1 MIMTMESDVGSTRMT
16 RQAGEA
22 LVARWRASGLSAADF
37 SRESGLSLKRMK
49 RWIWRFGKRPPD
61 AADVPS
67 SGGFAAVVMSGTG
80 IRIRVAGGAAI
91 EVDPVFDVALLRRV
105 VEALC

>member
-1 MIMTMESDVGSTRMT
+1 MTTESVTRSMRMT

-22 LVARWRASGLSAADF
+22 LVARWRASGLWASDF
-37 SRESGLSLKRMK
+37 SRESGLSLKQMK
-49 RWIWRFGKRPPD
+49 RWIWRFGKRPSD
-61 AADVPS
+61 AAEVPL

-80 IRIRVAGGAAI
+80 IRILVSAGAAT

>member
-1 MIMTMESDVGSTRMT
+1 MIMTTESVTRSTRMT

-37 SRESGLSLKRMK
+37 SREVGLSVQQMR
-49 RWIWRFGKRPPD
+49 RWIWRFGKRPSD
-61 AADVPS
+61 AAEVPL

-80 IRIRVAGGAAI
+80 IRIRVSAGAAI
-91 EVDPVFDVALLRRV
+91 EVDPIFDVALLRRV

>member
-1 MIMTMESDVGSTRMT
+1 MTTASGVRSARMT

-22 LVARWRASGLSAADF
+22 LVVRWRASGLSIADF
-37 SRESGLSLKRMK
+37 SREMGLPVKQVQ
-49 RWIWRFGKRPPD
+49 RWMWRFGKRPSAGSE
-61 AADVPS
+61 AAS
-67 SGGFAAVVMSGTG
+67 ASGFAAVVMSGTG
-80 IRIRVAGGAAI
+80 IRIRVAGGAAV

>member
-1 MIMTMESDVGSTRMT
+1 MSTESGVRSTRMT
-16 RQAGEA
+16 QQAGEA

-37 SRESGLSLKRMK
+37 SREAGLSVTQVR
-49 RWIWRFGKRPPD
+49 RWIYRSGKRPSD
-61 AADVPS
+61 AAEVPS

-80 IRIRVAGGAAI
+80 IRIRVADGAAI
-91 EVDPVFDVALLRRV
+91 EVDQVFDVALLRRV

>member
-1 MIMTMESDVGSTRMT
+1 MTTESISRSTRMT
-16 RQAGEA
+16 RPAGEA

-37 SRESGLSLKRMK
+37 SRESGLSVQQVR
-49 RWIWRFGKRPPD
+49 RWIWRFGKRPS
-61 AADVPS
+61 AVAEVPA
-67 SGGFAAVVMSGTG
+67 SGSFAAVVVSGTG

-91 EVDPVFDVALLRRV
+91 EVDPNFDVALLRRV